1 MTLLKILLFNGII
14 LKFDWF
20 ILNTSAV
27 LIWQVLV
34 CTKVLKGHG
43 DFQKGRGP
51 SFEQTWIP
59 YILCAKFGWKMVQ
72 WFWRRRIFKFVNLF
86 TLFRNYLPLGKDGP
100 LHLNKLESPTPK
112 DALVEIGPV
121 VLEKILKICQCISLF
136 RNYLPLEKGGAFHL
150 NKLESTSPIDALCQ
164 VWLKFGPAVLEKKS
178 LRQQRRRRTNF
189 DQKSSLEPSFG
200 SCKLKICESSGIS
213 CGDLFRLIDIE

>member
-20 ILNTSAV
+20 INTSAV

-51 SFEQTWIP
+51 SFEHTWIP
-59 YILCAKFGWKMVQ
+59 YNQGC
-72 WFWRRRIFKFVNLF
+72 FV
-86 TLFRNYLPLGKDGP
+86 PS
-100 LHLNKLESPTPK
+100 LE
-112 DALVEIGPV
+112 EIGPV
-121 VLEKILKICQCISLF
+121 VLEKKIFKISQCISLF

-164 VWLKFGPAVLEKKS
+164 VWLKLA
-178 LRQQRRRRTNF
+178 QRFWRRKVYDNNDDDGQIFIRK
-189 DQKSSLEPSFG
+189 DHLSHPSAHV
-200 SCKLKICESSGIS
+200 S
-213 CGDLFRLIDIE
+213 

>member
-14 LKFDWF
+14 LKFDRF

-43 DFQKGRGP
+43 YFQKGRGP
-51 SFEQTWIP
+51 SFEHTWIP
-59 YILCAKFGWKMVQ
+59 YNQGC
-72 WFWRRRIFKFVNLF
+72 FV
-86 TLFRNYLPLGKDGP
+86 PS
-100 LHLNKLESPTPK
+100 LE
-112 DALVEIGPV
+112 EIGPV
-121 VLEKILKICQCISLF
+121 VLEKKIFKISQFISLC

-164 VWLKFGPAVLEKKS
+164 VWLKLA
-178 LRQQRRRRTNF
+178 QRFWRRKVYDNN
-189 DQKSSLEPSFG
+189 DDDGQILIGKAHLSHPSAHVG
-200 SCKLKICESSGIS
+200 
-213 CGDLFRLIDIE
+213 